1 MSYFIY
7 IVSSL
12 GLVTLQTALIPRL
25 GFVGHFFDLL
35 LPWVVYLA
43 AFRPVHEALPFVVF
57 MGVLMDNLSGGPF
70 GLYLTSYVW
79 LYLAVRLAA
88 AVVRAENTM
97 VLVLIIIAAV
107 AFQNGLFYMVL
118 GLSGAG
124 GHTTGEMIRVVSE
137 QIGWVLLTGPL
148 IALAMRQAK
157 RLTSRRARKVVDSP
171 AATPVEG

>member
-12 GLVTLQTALIPRL
+12 CLVTLQTALIPRL

-35 LPWVVYLA
+35 LPWVIYLA

-57 MGVLMDNLSGGPF
+57 MGALMDNLSGGPF
-70 GLYLTSYVW
+70 GLFLTSYVW
-79 LYLAVRLAA
+79 LYIAVRLAA
-88 AVVRAENTM
+88 TVVRAENAM

-107 AFQNGLFYMVL
+107 VFQNTFFFMAINMSL
-118 GLSGAG
+118 GG
-124 GHTTGEMIRVVSE
+124 GHTAGEVIRVVSE

-148 IALAMRQAK
+148 IALGMRQAK
-157 RLTSRRARKVVDSP
+157 RRTSRRTRTVVERQ
-171 AATPVEG
+171 AATRDG

>member
-12 GLVTLQTALIPRL
+12 CLVTLQTALIPRL

-35 LPWVVYLA
+35 LPWVIYLA

-57 MGVLMDNLSGGPF
+57 MGALMDNLSGGPF

-79 LYLAVRLAA
+79 LYIAVRLAA
-88 AVVRAENTM
+88 TVVRAENAM

-107 AFQNGLFYMVL
+107 VFQNTFFFMAINMSL
-118 GLSGAG
+118 GG
-124 GHTTGEMIRVVSE
+124 GHTTGEVIRVVSE

-148 IALAMRQAK
+148 IAMGMHQAK
-157 RLTSRRARKVVDSP
+157 RRTRKVVERQ
-171 AATPVEG
+171 AATHVG

>member
-12 GLVTLQTALIPRL
+12 CLITLRTALIPRL

-35 LPWVVYLA
+35 LPWVIYLA

-57 MGVLMDNLSGGPF
+57 MGALMDNLSGGPF

-79 LYLAVRLAA
+79 LYIAVRLAA
-88 AVVRAENTM
+88 TVVRAENAM

-107 AFQNGLFYMVL
+107 VFQNTFFFMVINM
-118 GLSGAG
+118 SGGG
-124 GHTTGEMIRVVSE
+124 GHTAGEAIRVVSE

-148 IALAMRQAK
+148 IALGMRQAK
-157 RLTSRRARKVVDSP
+157 RLTSRRTRKAVQSQ
-171 AATPVEG
+171 AATNVE

>member
-12 GLVTLQTALIPRL
+12 CLVTLQTALIPRL

-35 LPWVVYLA
+35 LPWVIYLA

-57 MGVLMDNLSGGPF
+57 MGALMDNLSGGPF

-79 LYLAVRLAA
+79 LYIAVRLAA
-88 AVVRAENTM
+88 TVVRAENAM

-107 AFQNGLFYMVL
+107 VFQNTFFFLAINMSL
-118 GLSGAG
+118 GD
-124 GHTTGEMIRVVSE
+124 GHTTGEVIRVVSE

-148 IALAMRQAK
+148 IALGMRQAK
-157 RLTSRRARKVVDSP
+157 RRTSRRTRKVVEIQ
-171 AATPVEG
+171 AATHVG

>member
-12 GLVTLQTALIPRL
+12 CLVTLQTALIPRL

-35 LPWVVYLA
+35 LPWVIYLA

-57 MGVLMDNLSGGPF
+57 MGALMDNLSGGPF

-79 LYLAVRLAA
+79 LYIAVRLAA
-88 AVVRAENTM
+88 TVVRAENAM

-107 AFQNGLFYMVL
+107 VFQNTFFFLAINMSL
-118 GLSGAG
+118 GD
-124 GHTTGEMIRVVSE
+124 GHTTGEVIRVVSE

-148 IALAMRQAK
+148 IALGMRQAK
-157 RLTSRRARKVVDSP
+157 RLTSRHTRKVVESQ
-171 AATPVEG
+171 AATHVG

>member
-12 GLVTLQTALIPRL
+12 CLVTLQTALIPRL

-35 LPWVVYLA
+35 LPWVIYLA

-57 MGVLMDNLSGGPF
+57 MGALMDNLSGGPF

-79 LYLAVRLAA
+79 LYIAVRLAA
-88 AVVRAENTM
+88 TVVRAENAM

-107 AFQNGLFYMVL
+107 VFQNTFFFMAINMAL
-118 GLSGAG
+118 GG
-124 GHTTGEMIRVVSE
+124 GHTTGEVIRVVSE

-148 IALAMRQAK
+148 IALGMRQAK
-157 RLTSRRARKVVDSP
+157 RRTSRRTRTVVERQ
-171 AATPVEG
+171 AATRDG

>member
-12 GLVTLQTALIPRL
+12 CLVTLQTALIPRL

-35 LPWVVYLA
+35 LPWVIYLA

-57 MGVLMDNLSGGPF
+57 MGALMDNLSGGPF

-79 LYLAVRLAA
+79 LYIAVRLAA
-88 AVVRAENTM
+88 TVVRAENAM

-107 AFQNGLFYMVL
+107 VFQNTFFFMAINMSL
-118 GLSGAG
+118 GG
-124 GHTTGEMIRVVSE
+124 GHTTGEVIRVVSE

-148 IALAMRQAK
+148 IALGMRQAK
-157 RLTSRRARKVVDSP
+157 RRTSRRTRKVVESQ
-171 AATPVEG
+171 AATHVG